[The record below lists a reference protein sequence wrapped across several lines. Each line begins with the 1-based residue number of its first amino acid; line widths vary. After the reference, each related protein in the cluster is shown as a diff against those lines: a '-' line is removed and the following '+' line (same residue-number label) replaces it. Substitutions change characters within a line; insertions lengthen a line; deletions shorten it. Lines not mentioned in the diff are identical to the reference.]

1 MAAPNVN
8 GRLNLTGVHQKSP
21 ASLDLY
27 ISYSFYKLLWYL
39 NLCLIKL
46 IPHRPLWSP
55 WTQWHHSSKHLV
67 HHWLRPWHPSPA
79 PVPILHSTWSI
90 SDYVL
95 DIRPLLLVL
104 VPGPSV
110 TTSLTSFPCSCAR
123 FPSTE
128 NTATPHTKGDG
139 VKVFFSP
146 KYFTMQ
152 KSNPLKRCCQSS
164 EIHYELKLQIVI
176 SLLCISKYIFLI
188 INIVWTLPYADDSV
202 DKGDDN
208 RVPE

>member
-1 MAAPNVN
+1 M
-8 GRLNLTGVHQKSP
+8 
-21 ASLDLY
+21 DLC

-46 IPHRPLWSP
+46 IPHRPLWYP
-55 WTQWHHSSKHLV
+55 WTLWHHSSKYLV
-67 HHWLRPWHPSPA
+67 HQWLCPWHPSPA

-110 TTSLTSFPCSCAR
+110 TTSLTSFPFVLVLVPGPSVTMSLTSVTCSWSYSTWSISDYVLDLLPLCTGPCTWSISDYVLDLLPLYLVLVPGPSVTTSLTSFPCSCAR

-139 VKVFFSP
+139 VKVFFHP
-146 KYFTMQ
+146 
-152 KSNPLKRCCQSS
+152 N
-164 EIHYELKLQIVI
+164 I
-176 SLLCISKYIFLI
+176 SLCKKAIH
-188 INIVWTLPYADDSV
+188 
-202 DKGDDN
+202 
-208 RVPE
+208 